1 MYLFEQYG
9 IEYRICCNWFS
20 RCSIITIDHDNCNDG
35 QKPFATEKI

>member
-9 IEYRICCNWFS
+9 IDIGYVVIGLAG
-20 RCSIITIDHDNCNDG
+20 SIITIDHDNCNDG